1 METALLLWIH
11 ARAHPL
17 LDALFVLSHELATRR
32 FSIVLVVSVIVWHLL
47 RRERRAA
54 LVWALLGMSVAAVES
69 GLKPLFARARPQ
81 LWPRLVEPDG
91 LAMPSGHALVSAAF
105 YPLLAC
111 GVARLHPAGARV
123 YRTLGLLLPL
133 YIGLGRLY
141 LGLHWPSDVL
151 VGWLLGGALSALA
164 TSRLAPRPHAPRL

>member
-11 ARAHPL
+11 AHAHPP
-17 LDALFVLSHELATRR
+17 LDAAFVLSHELATRR
-32 FSIVLVVSVIVWHLL
+32 SCIVLVVSVVAWHLL

-54 LVWALLGMSVAAVES
+54 LVWVLLGLCVLVVES
-69 GLKPLFARARPQ
+69 GLKPLFARARPEF
-81 LWPRLVEPDG
+81 WPRLVEPDG
-91 LAMPSGHALVSAAF
+91 LAMPSGHALASAAF

-111 GVARLHPAGARV
+111 VLARLHPAGARV
-123 YRTLGLLLPL
+123 YWTLGLLLPL
-133 YIGLGRLY
+133 YVGLGRLY

-164 TSRLAPRPHAPRL
+164 VRRLAPRPHAPRL